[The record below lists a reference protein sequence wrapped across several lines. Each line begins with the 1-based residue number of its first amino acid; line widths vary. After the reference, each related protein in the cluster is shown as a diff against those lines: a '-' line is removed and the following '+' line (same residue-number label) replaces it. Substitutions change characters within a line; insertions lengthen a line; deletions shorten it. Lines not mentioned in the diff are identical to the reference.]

1 MNTQIIAIA
10 NQKGGVGKT
19 TTCANLGIGLAQSGK
34 KVLLIDGDPQ
44 GSLTI
49 SLGNPQ
55 PDKLPFTL
63 SDAMGRILMDE
74 PIRPGEGILHHPE
87 GVDLMPADI
96 QLSGMEVSLVN
107 AMSRETILRQYL
119 DTLKGQYSHIL
130 IDCQPSLGMLTVNA
144 LAAANRVII
153 PVQAEYLPAKGL
165 EQLLQT
171 INKVRR
177 QINPKLQIDGILLTM
192 VDSRTN
198 FAKEISALLR
208 ETYGSK
214 IKVFTSEIPH
224 SVRAKEISA
233 EGKSIYAHDPNG
245 KVAEGYKNL
254 TKEVLKL
261 EKQREKIELAS
272 VDDLFS
278 TEESRQDE
286 QLEKIQEIPLSE
298 LHPFKDH
305 PFKVK
310 DDDAMIETADSIKKY
325 GVLVPAIARPLP
337 DGGYELVAG
346 HRRRRASEL
355 AGKETMPVIVRDLDD
370 DAATIIMVDS
380 NLQRE
385 NLLPSE
391 RAFAYKMKLEA
402 IKHQGARTDLTSVQ
416 VEQKLSARDQVAKE
430 AGERSGIQVMRY
442 VRLTELIPELLD
454 MVDEKK
460 IAFNP
465 AYELSF
471 LKPDEQQMLV
481 ETMDYEQATPS
492 LSQAQRMK
500 KFSQEGKLSEDVML
514 AIMSEEKK
522 GDLDKV
528 TLSSDTLRK
537 YFPKSYTPA
546 KMQETIIKLLEQWQK
561 KRQRDQER

>member
-119 DTLKGQYSHIL
+119 DMLKGQYSHIL

-310 DDDAMIETADSIKKY
+310 DDDAMLETADSIKKY